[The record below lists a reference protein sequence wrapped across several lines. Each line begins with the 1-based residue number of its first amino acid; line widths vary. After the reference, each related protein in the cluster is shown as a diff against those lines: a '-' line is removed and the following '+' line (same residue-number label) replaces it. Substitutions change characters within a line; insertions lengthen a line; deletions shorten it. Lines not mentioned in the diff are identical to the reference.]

1 MMMKRISLGEDLDPL
16 MAPGAA
22 AVVVVANAH
31 GTGFGVQNVRTMAFG
46 LHPGIHDLLRRNAAP
61 GGVLTGAAGPDA
73 VRVREKNV

>member
-31 GTGFGVQNVRTMAFG
+31 STGFGVQNVGTMAFG
-46 LHPGIHDLLRRNAAP
+46 LHPGIHDLLAEKRCPRRRSHRWELRSRRTP
-61 GGVLTGAAGPDA
+61 
-73 VRVREKNV
+73 